1 MYGPGLSRWPRDAQ
15 SANPQAILP
24 YDGMWIRETLRFTNF
39 CTQNRISNASPCGL
53 LNSKS
58 AVTFS
63 ARGTAKQTQKLF
75 DLFQTYI
82 PKHMPNDLL
91 AIWFFNKSRNMN
103 IQRILYASG
112 LSKWPRVAQSATLQ
126 AIMPYDGMGLRE
138 AHRFSYLGSQIRI
151 SNTAPR

>member
-15 SANPQAILP
+15 SANPQAIIP
-24 YDGMWIRETLRFTNF
+24 YDGMGIRETHRFTNF
-39 CTQNRISNASPCGL
+39 CTQNRISNTAPRGL

-58 AVTFS
+58 AVKLS
-63 ARGTAKQTQKLF
+63 ARGIANQTQKLY

-82 PKHMPNDLL
+82 PKH
-91 AIWFFNKSRNMN
+91 IWFFNKSRSMN

-112 LSKWPRVAQSATLQ
+112 LSKWLRVAQSATLQ